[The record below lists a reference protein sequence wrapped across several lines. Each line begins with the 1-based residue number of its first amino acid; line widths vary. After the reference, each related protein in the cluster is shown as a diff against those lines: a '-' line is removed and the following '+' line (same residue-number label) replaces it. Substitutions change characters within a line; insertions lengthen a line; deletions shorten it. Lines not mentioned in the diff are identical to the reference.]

1 LLSDERDRVA
11 ARAFFAERAAT
22 WEERFPDDGPK
33 YAAAVAALSLAPGA
47 CVVDLACG
55 TGRAIPMLRDAIGAD
70 GSVIAVDYVPEML
83 DEAARRGRDRLA
95 SLLIADAMAI
105 PLASASVDAV
115 FAAGLI
121 SHLSEPLDAL
131 GGMARICRPGG
142 RLALF
147 HPIGR
152 AALAARHGR
161 TLTGHE
167 LHAPANIGPALSSVG
182 WRADLIDDA
191 DDRYLVLA
199 TRL

>member
-1 LLSDERDRVA
+1 MSDERDRA
-11 ARAFFAERAAT
+11 SARAFFAERAAN

-55 TGRAIPMLRDAIGAD
+55 TGRAIPMLRDAVGPS
-70 GSVIAVDYVPEML
+70 GLVVAVDYVPEMV

-95 SLLIADAMAI
+95 SLVIADAMAI
-105 PLASASVDAV
+105 PLDSASVDAV

-121 SHLSEPLDAL
+121 SHLPDPLDAL
-131 GGMARICRPGG
+131 AGISRICRPGG
-142 RLALF
+142 HLAIF

-161 TLTGHE
+161 TLTGDE
-167 LHAPANIGPALSSVG
+167 LHAPTNIGPALTSVG
-182 WRADLIDDA
+182 FRPDLIDDA
-191 DDRYLVLA
+191 TDRYLVLA
-199 TRL
+199 TRS